1 MVCLKTHP
9 MEKKNNYEDEI
20 SVLIHDRIKAIRLK
34 DIETLMLYYM
44 RDILSYD
51 VVGTLQYVGSAA
63 IRKRMEEWFGSFDG
77 SIGYDIEDV
86 KISASDDLAYSF
98 GLCHVSATKAAG
110 GKLDMWWRETACY
123 RKIDSKWLIIH
134 EHSSVPFDPK
144 SGKASLGIT
153 P

>member
-1 MVCLKTHP
+1 
-9 MEKKNNYEDEI
+9 MENKNNYEDEI

-51 VVGTLQYVGSAA
+51 VVGTLQYVGSSA
-63 IRKRMEEWFGSFDG
+63 IRARMEEWFSSFEG
-77 SIGYDIEDV
+77 AIGYDVQDV

-98 GLCHVSATKAAG
+98 GLCHVNATKTAG
-110 GKLDMWWRETACY
+110 GKLEMWWRETTCY

-144 SGKASLGIT
+144 SGKASLGLT